1 MYLQDW
7 SVNRRLILSN
17 EVEIQIYVWNRKI
30 ANIFELSWF
39 KYVESDL
46 ILQIGIYV
54 DYILPNFNVKI

>member
-54 DYILPNFNVKI
+54 DNILPNFNVKI